1 MKEMNTSKAL
11 RPLIERGILAAL
23 EAGDLGSVLSKTRDS
38 FLLACAD
45 QTEAMVSYEKA
56 MDDVLSAGHLS
67 VEVACQVRSLMAP
80 PSATD
85 VRVESVRKAE
95 MLAFMLGSRL
105 GATSGAFVFNLQ
117 RSAVDPTVI
126 YIISMAGRNPVSDR
140 HINVMGKIKPAD
152 VGDDNYQYPPTSSK
166 LLSASGSSVILKN
179 LPKRKLVKC
188 LSHDDPSTD
197 MTYWTWAV
205 RPDEGDELKLWMS
218 IRLDA
223 RLDAEE
229 IECNGGRAWL
239 EKSSLR
245 AVFMRNAPTGYR
257 II

>member
-1 MKEMNTSKAL
+1 
-11 RPLIERGILAAL
+11 
-23 EAGDLGSVLSKTRDS
+23 
-38 FLLACAD
+38 
-45 QTEAMVSYEKA
+45 MVSYEKA

-67 VEVACQVRSLMAP
+67 VEVACQVRNLMAP
-80 PSATD
+80 PSATE

-117 RSAVDPTVI
+117 RSAVDPTVV
-126 YIISMAGRNPVSDR
+126 YIISMAGRSPVNER

-152 VGDDNYQYPPTSSK
+152 VGDDNYEYR
-166 LLSASGSSVILKN
+166 AGSSVILKN

-188 LSHDDPSTD
+188 LSHDDPQTN

-223 RLDAEE
+223 KRDAEE
-229 IECNGGRAWL
+229 IERNDGRVWL

-245 AVFMRNAPTGYR
+245 AVFLRNAPTGYR
-257 II
+257 ICES